1 MSRFKQGA
9 ARSFLTTPWLART
22 VASLLA
28 LVPVLA
34 PGCRRQSAQP
44 AGTNAVPPAPVI
56 VATATSAD
64 VPIDIRAVGR
74 VETYNT
80 VTVRPRVSG
89 QIEAVHFA
97 DGQYV
102 STGTLLFAIDQRPF
116 QAAVDVAKAN
126 LARDK
131 AQAAEAAKKA
141 QQYEV
146 AYQRKAAAQVDRDT
160 AVANAEAA
168 AATVQGDE
176 ASLENAQLQ
185 LGYCTIRSPIDGK
198 AGDRLADIG
207 NIVTADVTPL
217 VIINQIKPIYVTF
230 AVPER
235 YLAEI
240 HARMATEPPEV
251 DATIPGENG
260 VVKKGK
266 LTFIDNQVNPATGAI
281 TLKGTF
287 ANDDRALWP
296 GQFVNVSLL
305 LGVQERLLIPTE
317 AIQASQEGDY
327 VYLLMPGDTVERRT
341 VVPGRT
347 VGTRSVIKEGLSAG
361 DIVVTEGQ
369 LRLRPGAKVVV
380 QEATTQTANVPPAGH
395 ETTGTKPAASEPA
408 QP

>member
-1 MSRFKQGA
+1 MTVA
-9 ARSFLTTPWLART
+9 AWLA
-22 VASLLA
+22 VLSL
-28 LVPVLA
+28 PGT
-34 PGCRRQSAQP
+34 GCRRPSAPP
-44 AGTNAVPPAPVI
+44 AGASGAPAAPVT
-56 VATATSAD
+56 VATATEAD
-64 VPIDIRAVGR
+64 VPVEIRAVGR

-80 VTVRPRVSG
+80 VTIRPRVSG

-102 STGTLLFAIDQRPF
+102 STGTLLYTIDQRPF

-141 QQYEV
+141 QQFEE
-146 AYQRKAAAQVDRDT
+146 AYRRKAAAEVDRDT

-168 AATVQGDE
+168 AATVQADE
-176 ASLENAQLQ
+176 ATLENAQLQ
-185 LGYCTIRSPIDGK
+185 LGWCTIRSPIDGK

-207 NIVTADVTPL
+207 NIVTENVTPL

-240 HARMATEPPEV
+240 HARMASGALEV
-251 DATIPGENG
+251 RATTPGQAGEG
-260 VVKKGK
+260 KTGK
-266 LTFIDNQVNPATGAI
+266 LTFVDNQVNPATGAI

-287 ANDDRALWP
+287 ANDDHALWP
-296 GQFVNVSLL
+296 GQFVNVALL
-305 LGVQERLLIPTE
+305 LGVQQEVLVPTA
-317 AIQASQEGDY
+317 AIQTSQEGDY
-327 VYLLMPGDTVERRT
+327 VYLLMPDDTVERRT

-347 VGTRSVIKEGLSAG
+347 VGTQSVITEGLKAG

-369 LRLRPGAKVVV
+369 LRLRPGAKVAV
-380 QEATTQTANVPPAGH
+380 QQTA
-395 ETTGTKPAASEPA
+395 AS
-408 QP
+408 QPTRP